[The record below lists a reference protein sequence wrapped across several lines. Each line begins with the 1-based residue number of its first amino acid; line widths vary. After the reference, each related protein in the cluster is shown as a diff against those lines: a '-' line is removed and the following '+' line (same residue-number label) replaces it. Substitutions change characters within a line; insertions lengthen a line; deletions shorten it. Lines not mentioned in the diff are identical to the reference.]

1 MLGIRYLVLG
11 SRYWVLFIRCSVL
24 SGLDG
29 PNLLYQQS
37 TSQLLNLRYVPQLM
51 SPAEIKW
58 TSKAKLNLLLPSTY
72 FKAGSTL
79 NDNPV
84 IIFNVH
90 LTYF

>member
-1 MLGIRYLVLG
+1 M
-11 SRYWVLFIRCSVL
+11 L

-37 TSQLLNLRYVPQLM
+37 TSQLLNLQYFPKLM
-51 SPAEIKW
+51 SPVEIKW
-58 TSKAKLNLLLPSTY
+58 KSRAKLNLLLPSTY

-84 IIFNVH
+84 YIFEVFRVYVTSQGN
-90 LTYF
+90 F